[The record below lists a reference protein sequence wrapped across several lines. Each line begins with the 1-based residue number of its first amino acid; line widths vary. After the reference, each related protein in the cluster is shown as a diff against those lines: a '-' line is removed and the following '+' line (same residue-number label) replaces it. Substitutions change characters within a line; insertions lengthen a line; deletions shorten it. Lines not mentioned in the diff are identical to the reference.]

1 MGNHE
6 TYFSTIDIISLEDL
20 PCFSYLEVNSSELLS
35 EANCKLWKM
44 HVSLVIYHLRKPQ
57 IANISTVGGIV
68 LKK

>member
-20 PCFSYLEVNSSELLS
+20 QCFSYLEVNSSELFS
-35 EANCKLWKM
+35 EANCKL